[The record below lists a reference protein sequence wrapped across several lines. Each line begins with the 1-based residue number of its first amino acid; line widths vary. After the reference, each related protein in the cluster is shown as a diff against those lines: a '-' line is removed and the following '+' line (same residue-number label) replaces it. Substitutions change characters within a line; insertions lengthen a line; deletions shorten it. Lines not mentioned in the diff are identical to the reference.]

1 MSKQCRS
8 NLCLGVGELLLTVGR
23 RESGTHMIRTVWL
36 GLFLLLGIAALAS
49 FRFVLSP
56 QQPVSLAKAAA
67 FVSADA
73 ESSSVGTA
81 VASDTLT
88 KGDRLQVVY
97 VPPAIV
103 VKPAATADAPPPP
116 PTRAAATAPRIIS
129 RHWHDPNDER
139 VTQRIKQNAKA
150 RDSRKTAPVVERK
163 PSVEANS
170 CKPDGLQGLRQLF
183 NMPGNCVKTN

>member
-1 MSKQCRS
+1 
-8 NLCLGVGELLLTVGR
+8 
-23 RESGTHMIRTVWL
+23 MIRTVWF
-36 GLFLLLGIAALAS
+36 GLFLLLGIGALAS

-67 FVSADA
+67 FVSTDA
-73 ESSSVGTA
+73 GPSSVGTA

-97 VPPAIV
+97 VAPAID
-103 VKPAATADAPPPP
+103 VKPAATADAPGPPLIRP
-116 PTRAAATAPRIIS
+116 ATTAPRIIS
-129 RHWHDPNDER
+129 RHWHDPNDQK
-139 VTQRIKQNAKA
+139 VTQRTKQKAKV

-163 PSVEANS
+163 SAVEANS

-183 NMPGNCVKTN
+183 NTPGNCAKTN